1 MTTDS
6 PLQSEAFIRQAG
18 ETLATSGF
26 LTDRHDFV
34 PVGAS
39 VAGRCGEV
47 REALARAGQPMELDE
62 VPIKHLSQGT
72 LLCLYNTAIFPR
84 KAEAYQAIHNWL
96 DTRFEQS

>member
-1 MTTDS
+1 MTDTALLTED
-6 PLQSEAFIRQAG
+6 FIRQAG
-18 ETLATSGF
+18 ETLATAGF

-34 PVGAS
+34 PVGQS

-47 REALARAGQPMELDE
+47 QAALEKAGHALPLDE
-62 VPIKHLSQGT
+62 VPIKHMSQGT
-72 LLCLYNTAIFPR
+72 LVCLYNTAIFPR